1 MLFLAYNRPRTL
13 KRTLLTEDLKQDY
26 MIEVPRE
33 DPISNDSKE
42 DLLLMTL
49 ERTLSLRNLKGT

>member
-1 MLFLAYNRPRTL
+1 
-13 KRTLLTEDLKQDY
+13 